1 MESGAK
7 SWGAYTMCTEA
18 TRAACVKHGGDRVV
32 FRALGRIVV
41 KGRTTGVPIF
51 EAVCLREHL
60 TPQVAECI
68 DLFEQG
74 MAKYYARD
82 WDGAL
87 ALFARSRGLEANVPG
102 QSPGVSNNPSMIYI
116 EIATHYREDPPAGN
130 WDGVYV
136 MKEK

>member
-1 MESGAK
+1 
-7 SWGAYTMCTEA
+7 
-18 TRAACVKHGGDRVV
+18 
-32 FRALGRIVV
+32 
-41 KGRTTGVPIF
+41 VPIF